1 MEIDYN
7 LTDSNNEQSNVGYV
21 NMEIDYNLTD
31 SNKDIYT
38 KKISRDFDLLKLS
51 ESSTK
56 FWDNNEDSWWDSV

>member
-1 MEIDYN
+1 
-7 LTDSNNEQSNVGYV
+7 
-21 NMEIDYNLTD
+21 MEIDYNLTD

-56 FWDNNEDSWWDSV
+56 FWDNDEDSWWDSV